1 MSEPCMT
8 VLASPIGP
16 IGMVID
22 GETLEILDFIDG
34 EGRFDDLLARRY
46 PQGVRRSASDPSGI
60 ADRIT
65 AYLGGHLDAIETIP
79 TRPSGTAFQQSVW
92 RSLRTIPCG
101 ATISYAELA
110 RRVGRPRASR
120 AVGQANGRN
129 PIAIVH
135 PCHRVIGADGTL
147 TGTAAASGAR
157 SGCCATRAPW
167 RSASRESG
175 DVRWVRPRLRWQDR
189 PPAP

>member
-1 MSEPCMT
+1 MSESYMT

-16 IGMVID
+16 IGMVIA
-22 GETLEILDFIDG
+22 GKTLEILDFIDD
-34 EGRFDDLLARRY
+34 EGRFDDLVARQY
-46 PQGVRRSASDPSGI
+46 PQGVRRSASDSSGI

-65 AYLGGHLDAIETIP
+65 AYLGGQLDAIETIP

-92 RSLRTIPCG
+92 QSLRTIPCG

-110 RRVGRPRASR
+110 RRVGSPRASR

-147 TGTAAASGAR
+147 TGYGGGLGR
-157 SGCCATRAPW
+157 KEW
-167 RSASRESG
+167 L
-175 DVRWVRPRLRWQDR
+175 LRHEGSLEGG
-189 PPAP
+189 